1 MVRRKSC
8 SFGFMWLSFVNFFLI
23 CMCASFPFGFEGWM
37 IDVIVLVPDF
47 CLSIYLT
54 LTFVLSVT
62 TFVKHFI
69 S

>member
-1 MVRRKSC
+1 
-8 SFGFMWLSFVNFFLI
+8 
-23 CMCASFPFGFEGWM
+23 M

-54 LTFVLSVT
+54 LTFTLSVT